1 MVLTFGLCATF
12 AFAQTQTATLRAP
25 QVSKA
30 ASTAAQVQNDRSS
43 NYSIFTKDVTL
54 LTVDFHDGSASGD
67 VYTGTGYTTGKITS
81 GLEAHGQNYAF
92 ATWRRIPNADSSTW
106 ADQASTYSRLAQ
118 SYFGGVTTF
127 CSYMSRYCDTA
138 NTTGENGIMMMSL
151 YDQASASSG
160 NFNAYIAL
168 QQVSTTGQDVVDV
181 AFYQYYRKF
190 YDHCYID
197 YSVNNG
203 TSWIPVEINV
213 RGVDMAVND
222 IASGYY
228 TFTLPLAAANQAT
241 LDVRIRYSYIDP
253 LNHAAYGYFWLID
266 DVSIIGGPKNRL
278 KYYTEEYTE
287 GNYGLVPQGMQID
300 PAWYTMVK
308 NTGAVAQANTT
319 ITLNHLNAAQDV
331 MTPISTY
338 NNGTIDAGNDA
349 DLVCDP
355 YYWLY
360 YDSLD
365 YRGWYEYAQT
375 NGQGRGTANTTLPTA
390 DAGTNYV
397 FASLV
402 TDSLTHN
409 FDTHYYNVTTLDN
422 TIGAYRW
429 GHDNGVLTYAPSN
442 YFLFGYVLGEDGTT
456 WYVTEDPD
464 DVDYYAAGYTMTS
477 RFTTGA
483 TVPEGWVIR
492 GVELVASPS
501 NNPNYHTNGAVIQGK
516 LYQDAYDGG
525 RVGFNEIATGA
536 GTYQVV
542 DADLNDS
549 SIIGRNSHGYRELG
563 EYNTI
568 KIMFPEQPALAAN
581 TSYRVGYA
589 ISEDSYI
596 ALAHECLG
604 SYREASP
611 TRPDQYDTILYFRND
626 ASTYKY
632 ANRFIVNQY
641 QTYMW
646 DPIRENGHTFASYYV
661 DYNPMIR
668 LLVGPEQQVERV
680 NVDVECTGEDF
691 GSVYYGGQEA
701 CGTTVTP
708 VEHSTPVF
716 TLSPEEGCMIS
727 ELRVDGVVIEPYD
740 EDEDTGDPNYELGSN
755 GVGRYAFADIAGNHT
770 ITATFMEDTTTPE
783 PPQSING
790 VYSNVRMNLQP
801 NPATSQV
808 VLSVEGVSGMVNC
821 AIIDMSGRVVY
832 TAMVNTE
839 NAQVI
844 NLNNIA
850 KGAYFVRITNS
861 DFSKVEKLIV
871 R

>member
-54 LTVDFHDGSASGD
+54 LAVDFHDGTATGNTYS
-67 VYTGTGYTTGKITS
+67 GTGYTTGVVSS
-81 GLEAHGQNYAF
+81 GLEAHGQNFAF
-92 ATWRRIPNADSSTW
+92 ATWRRIANADSATW
-106 ADQASTYSRLAQ
+106 AEQTTIYSGMIQRYFRTADQFCQSMVSYS
-118 SYFGGVTTF
+118 
-127 CSYMSRYCDTA
+127 DTA
-138 NTTGENGIMMMSL
+138 HTTAENGLMLMSMI
-151 YDQASASSG
+151 DQTTSNSG
-160 NFNAYIAL
+160 NFNAFIQLNTVDA
-168 QQVSTTGQDVVDV
+168 TNADVVDV
-181 AFYQYYRKF
+181 NLYQWYRKF

-197 YSVNNG
+197 YR
-203 TSWIPVEINV
+203 TSSTGNWTPVEVNV
-213 RGVDMAVND
+213 RGVDMDVND
-222 IASGYY
+222 IANGFY
-228 TFTLPLAAANQAT
+228 TFTLPLAAAHQAN
-241 LDVRIRYSYIDP
+241 LDVRIRYTYIDP
-253 LNHAAYGYFWLID
+253 LTHAAYGYFWLID
-266 DVSIIGGPKNRL
+266 DVSIVAGPQNRL
-278 KYYTEEYTE
+278 KYYDEEYTE
-287 GNYGLVPQGMQID
+287 GNYGLIPQGLQVS

-308 NTGAVAQANTT
+308 NNGAVPQSNTT
-319 ITLNHLNAAQDV
+319 ITLNHMNADQDV
-331 MTPISTY
+331 TTPISYY
-338 NNGTIDAGNDA
+338 NNGSIAAGADAN
-349 DLVCDP
+349 LVCDP

-360 YDSLD
+360 YDSLE
-365 YRGWYEYAQT
+365 YRGWYGYAQA
-375 NGQGRGTANTTLPTA
+375 NGQGHGTANSTLPTA
-390 DAGTNYV
+390 TAGTNYV
-397 FASLV
+397 FAALA

-429 GHDNGVLTYAPSN
+429 GHDNGVLTYEGPYN
-442 YFLFGYVLGEDGTT
+442 YWLFGYVLGSDGNT

-464 DVDYYAAGYTMTS
+464 DVDYYAAGYTVTS

-492 GVELVASPS
+492 GVELVASSS
-501 NNPNYHTNGAVIQGK
+501 NNANYHTNGAVIQGK
-516 LYQDAYDGG
+516 LYQDAYQGG
-525 RVGFNEIATGA
+525 SVGFNEIATGA
-536 GTYQVV
+536 GTYQVT

-549 SIIGRNSHGYRELG
+549 TVIGRNSYGYRELG

-611 TRPDQYDTILYFRND
+611 TRPDRYDTILYFRND
-626 ASTYKY
+626 PSTAKY
-632 ANRFIVNQY
+632 GNRFLVNQY
-641 QTYMW
+641 QTYIW
-646 DPIRENGHTFASYYV
+646 DPIRENGHTFASWYV
-661 DYNPMIR
+661 NYNPMIR
-668 LLVGPEQQVERV
+668 ILVGPEQQVERV
-680 NVDVECTGEDF
+680 NVEIQCEGEEF
-691 GSVYYGGQEA
+691 GSVNYGGQEA
-701 CGTTVTP
+701 CGSTVTP

-716 TLSPEEGCMIS
+716 TLAPEEGCMIA
-727 ELRVDGVVIEPYD
+727 ELKVDGVTIEPYD
-740 EDEDTGDPNYELGSN
+740 EEEETGDENYEIGAN
-755 GVGRYAFADIAGNHT
+755 GVGRYAFVNIAGNHT
-770 ITATFMEDTTTPE
+770 ISATFMEDTTTPE
-783 PPQSING
+783 PISIND
-790 VYSNVRMNLQP
+790 VYSKVRMNLQP